1 MAGKRFRASDGTG
14 RPKANT
20 KKETPSYK
28 KKQTSLLSFWGVR
41 TKSKTPNAKSDSTPS
56 LKVEPKNNESSMN
69 TANNNDR
76 KYQIIGKESN
86 TIQTN
91 CCDEKKENLCQD
103 DNLENS
109 TQETFTEEQSSVA
122 ITPCKVPL
130 EIENYT
136 KGNDDDNKTE
146 EPIVDQVN
154 NPVSPPAPI
163 HSDCDENESTRDGLS
178 EYEKLRLRNIERNNA
193 RLAALGLLTTPTVTN
208 SAKSRERNRPPR
220 KRPKIHA
227 RKTPQQPLR
236 RSSRNRNPPNPE
248 TEVDGSIAISTERIE
263 EIGGEQEEEQYTVSP
278 LLEYEMSQ
286 TDKKDIDST
295 CVVDSSNNDVEDASP
310 SASLCLGASGP
321 RFIPPKGLNA
331 IYSLEFWR
339 NNNETK
345 SHWMVG
351 AGKAGMIALWDTKK
365 TEEDFVDPILSWK
378 AHSGRWIADAKFLL
392 TSTTQQTPSR
402 LLTSGNDGT
411 VCLWDLS
418 TVSSATGAPKLLQRT
433 DKSYHSSGIF
443 CMAVSNA
450 NICTGSK
457 DKSIAVS
464 SLESLQPFWRSH
476 FHTSKVG
483 DVSFKGEDSTILASA
498 SDDGL
503 VGIHDT
509 RAPEIVAHVNA
520 HDRPHSVTWG
530 KDSTFVTAGLDP
542 IVKIW
547 DQRNLS
553 EPLSMV
559 QGHVPTSTSKFKR
572 IHRPVFYGNEFL
584 LTGGQGSS
592 SVSVYNLSN
601 STLCSRGKLPED
613 CGDSGCIAVNGKQV
627 AVTVDQGEILL
638 LEPTRSQ

>member
-1 MAGKRFRASDGTG
+1 MAGKRPRASDGA
-14 RPKANT
+14 RPPKANT
-20 KKETPSYK
+20 KKQTPSYK

-41 TKSKTPNAKSDSTPS
+41 TKSKNPNAKPTPS
-56 LKVEPKNNESSMN
+56 IKEEPKNNESSIH
-69 TANNNDR
+69 TTNNNDG
-76 KYQIIGKESN
+76 KCQIVGKESN

-91 CCDEKKENLCQD
+91 CCDEEHENLCQEHV
-103 DNLENS
+103 NLENS
-109 TQETFTEEQSSVA
+109 SEEIFTKEQSSVA
-122 ITPCKVPL
+122 ITPCKVSL
-130 EIENYT
+130 EIETYT

-146 EPIVDQVN
+146 EPIIVQVN
-154 NPVSPPAPI
+154 NPASPPAPI
-163 HSDCDENESTRDGLS
+163 HSDSDKNISPQDGMS

-193 RLAALGLLTTPTVTN
+193 RLAALGLLTIATAR
-208 SAKSRERNRPPR
+208 SQRNRPPR

-227 RKTPQQPLR
+227 RKTSQQPLR
-236 RSSRNRNPPNPE
+236 RSSRNRNPKSE
-248 TEVDGSIAISTERIE
+248 TTIVDESKFTTETIQEV
-263 EIGGEQEEEQYTVSP
+263 EEEVVEEEEYIVSP

-286 TDKKDIDST
+286 TDKKENIDST
-295 CVVDSSNNDVEDASP
+295 CVVDSSNNDVEGELP
-310 SASLCLGASGP
+310 SSLCLSVTGP

-339 NNNETK
+339 NEKLTK

-365 TEEDFVDPILSWK
+365 IDESFCDPVLSWK
-378 AHSGRWIADAKFLL
+378 AHSGRWIADAKFLP
-392 TSTTQQTPSR
+392 TPRTKTPSR
-402 LLTSGNDGT
+402 LLTAGNDGT

-418 TVSSATGAPKLLQRT
+418 TVSSATGAPKLLHRT

-443 CMAVSNA
+443 CMGVSNA

-464 SLESLQPFWRSH
+464 SLGSLQPFWKSH

-483 DVSFKGEDSTILASA
+483 DVSFKGEDSTLLASA

-509 RAPEIVAHVNA
+509 RAPEIVTHVNA
-520 HDRPHSVTWG
+520 HDRPHSVTWRT
-530 KDSTFVTAGLDP
+530 DSQFVTAGLDP
-542 IVKIW
+542 IVKVW

-553 EPLSMV
+553 EPISML
-559 QGHVPTSTSKFKR
+559 QGHVPTSTSKCKR
-572 IHRPVFYGNEFL
+572 IHRPVFYDNEFL

-601 STLCSRGKLPED
+601 RTLCSRGKLPAD